1 MILALSNATQFYFF
15 GTNERLASAQL
26 SKAQSK
32 FDVCLLIESL
42 KDLLSGQISGAYSVT
57 QLNRQNSL
65 ESILLSRNPLVV
77 LKVLYLIASMRKT
90 ICLSV

>member
-1 MILALSNATQFYFF
+1 MILALSSATQFYFF

-32 FDVCLLIESL
+32 FDVCQLVASL
-42 KDLLSGQISGAYSVT
+42 EDLLSGQISGAYFVT

-65 ESILLSRNPLVV
+65 ESILLLRSPSVV
-77 LKVLYLIASMRKT
+77 LKVLCLIASMRRT
-90 ICLSV
+90 TCLSV